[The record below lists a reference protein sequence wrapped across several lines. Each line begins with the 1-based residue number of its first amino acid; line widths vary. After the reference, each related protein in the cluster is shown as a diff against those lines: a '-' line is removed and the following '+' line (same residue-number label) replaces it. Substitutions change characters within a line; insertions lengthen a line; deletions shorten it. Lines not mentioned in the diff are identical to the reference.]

1 MKTEQYAPTKRAAL
15 YIRVSTLEQAQEGYS
30 VGEQKERLIAYC
42 KAKDWLIADIYV
54 DGGYTGSNLNRPGIQ
69 KLISETDKFDLVL
82 VYKLDRLSRSQRDTL
97 YLIEEV
103 FRPKDVDFISM
114 QESFD
119 TSTPF
124 GKAMIGLLAV
134 FAQLEREQ
142 IKERTWM
149 GRVARA
155 KTGLHHCGGNIPI
168 GYEYEDGKLLV
179 NPYEAEQVK
188 KIYEWYLAGASLKA
202 ITDRLQEQG
211 YTNKYSSYNS
221 WSSVRNILGNETYTG
236 TLHFGDITVED
247 AHEAIISKEQFAA
260 AQVLREKRQEKY
272 GNSAFQSKHLLTGM
286 LFCGHCGAAM
296 VGTSGTSQT
305 GTRHYYYTC
314 LNKQH
319 RKQCTAKNIRRDDLE
334 KLILQKT
341 VTLLNNKEAVSL
353 IVNQAIKV
361 MQQDQQNDVELENI
375 CAQIIDISNRLK
387 NCMDAVD
394 KGLATTSIVQ
404 RIEDYEKQLSVL
416 KDAKIAAERK
426 KDALHLTADHIKFFL
441 HELIAGYGKK
451 ANQYRNDLFSAFI
464 RQIIVY
470 DDYIEIRYNYKKE
483 LPTLP
488 NPVTINSSFLA
499 AMVDHQGFEPWTP

>member
-1 MKTEQYAPTKRAAL
+1 MNRAAL

-103 FRPKDVDFISM
+103 FRPKGVDFISM

-155 KTGLHHCGGNIPI
+155 KTGLHHGGGNIPI
-168 GYEYEDGKLLV
+168 GYEYEDGKLIV
-179 NPYEAEQVK
+179 NPYEAEQVR
-188 KIYEWYLAGASLKA
+188 KIYEWYLAGASLKG
-202 ITDRLQEQG
+202 ITDRLQDEG

-236 TLHFGDITVED
+236 TLHFGDIVVED
-247 AHEAIISKEQFAA
+247 AHEAIISKEQFNA
-260 AQVLREKRQEKY
+260 AQILRGKRQEQY
-272 GNSAFQSKHLLTGM
+272 GSTAFQSKHLLTGL
-286 LFCGHCGAAM
+286 LFCGHCG
-296 VGTSGTSQT
+296 GRYYLRNT
-305 GTRHYYYTC
+305 GKYSYYACYSRTKQIKGMIKDPNC
-314 LNKQH
+314 KNKIWKAQ
-319 RKQCTAKNIRRDDLE
+319 DLE
-334 KLILQKT
+334 PIIDAQIRELLSSPQMATEVATNKAKPVPTTKNADIERRIHDIDKQISKLMELYQQDDIPPELLGDKINKLYNERTALQSSLEPVVEST
-341 VTLLNNKEAVSL
+341 TMPFDLVEELLSDAAQVWDFAGEAQKKRIMQSL
-353 IVNQAIKV
+353 ISRIVLTE
-361 MQQDQQNDVELENI
+361 DDV
-375 CAQIIDISNRLK
+375 K
-387 NCMDAVD
+387 
-394 KGLATTSIVQ
+394 
-404 RIEDYEKQLSVL
+404 IEW
-416 KDAKIAAERK
+416 
-426 KDALHLTADHIKFFL
+426 
-441 HELIAGYGKK
+441 
-451 ANQYRNDLFSAFI
+451 AF
-464 RQIIVY
+464 
-470 DDYIEIRYNYKKE
+470 
-483 LPTLP
+483 
-488 NPVTINSSFLA
+488 
-499 AMVDHQGFEPWTP
+499 